1 MARTRKK
8 TSTKRTKKKAS
19 AKGKGFFGRSAKK
32 GTKNIFGGKPKGP
45 ASKKRKKTSGK
56 RKPMVSSKSP
66 FTAGY

>member
-1 MARTRKK
+1 MARTKKK
-8 TSTKRTKKKAS
+8 TSTKRTKKK
-19 AKGKGFFGRSAKK
+19 GGFFGRSAKK

-45 ASKKRKKTSGK
+45 ASKKRKKSSGK